1 MAGNMK
7 EMMKAAQK
15 MQERMLK
22 MQEEL
27 AEKTVEASAGGGMV
41 KAVVTGSKML
51 KELHINPDA
60 VDPDDMEMLQ
70 DLIVAAVNEA
80 MRMSE
85 EMANAEMG
93 KVTAGLK
100 LPPGLL

>member
-22 MQEEL
+22 MQDQL
-27 AEKTVEASAGGGMV
+27 AEKTVEASVGGGMV
-41 KAVVTGSKML
+41 RAVVTGGKML
-51 KELHINPDA
+51 KELYINPEA
-60 VDPDDMEMLQ
+60 VDTDDMEMLQ
-70 DLIVAAVNEA
+70 DLVVAAVNEA
-80 MRMSE
+80 LRMAE
-85 EMANAEMG
+85 EMVNSEMG
-93 KVTAGLK
+93 KLTAGMK